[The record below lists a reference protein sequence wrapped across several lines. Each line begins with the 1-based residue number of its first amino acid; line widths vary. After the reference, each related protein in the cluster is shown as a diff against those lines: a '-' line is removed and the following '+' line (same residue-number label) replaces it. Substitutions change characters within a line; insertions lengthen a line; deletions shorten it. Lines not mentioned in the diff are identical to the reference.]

1 MMKRF
6 EIYLDNDNRL
16 SIDVYK
22 KIKSEYEY
30 KKFKGRN
37 CYNIIK
43 QLASND
49 VLTVD
54 EDLKDDNITLSYKNY
69 IVTLNEYKY
78 LLNKLGMKPLVLN
91 VKDFYEKESIKKV
104 KNKKVVR
111 KNKYTKRKVIA
122 AGLAAIVIGTVGIPN
137 LRKVLNNS
145 VNLIFNSSNDYKA
158 DDYKTI
164 KAVILTDEQ
173 ETNDNKIIKTS
184 KTMDQKVNYITINYE
199 DRSNTNKAN
208 KARNN
213 YGTVVDKY
221 ANMYGLDPKLVM
233 AIATQERGE
242 HSPVM
247 DKGGA
252 TGLMQIQNSVWVGQT
267 ISAYNFS
274 TNKVDSFKVTSS
286 MLSDLN
292 TNIMLGC
299 MVLQNN
305 LKSMN
310 YNQLA
315 AIQCYNMGY
324 GNMQKILNCYSKATG
339 RDKNSILND
348 TEDIGWLDYR
358 SLIKVGDQKYL
369 EHVLSWYGPD
379 CNITSISDT
388 GAKFCVNVSNNIQK
402 KVY

>member
-1 MMKRF
+1 MKRF

-30 KKFKGRN
+30 KKLKGRN

-54 EDLKDDNITLSYKNY
+54 EDFEYGNITLGYNDY

-78 LLNKLGMKPLVLN
+78 LFSKLGMKPMVLN
-91 VKDFYEKESIKKV
+91 VKDFYEKESLKKI

-145 VNLIFNSSNDYKA
+145 VNLIFNSSNDYNTDNYKA
-158 DDYKTI
+158 I
-164 KAVILTDEQ
+164 KPIILTDEQ
-173 ETNDNKIIKTS
+173 EMDNNVIETNKTND
-184 KTMDQKVNYITINYE
+184 QEVNYIMINYE
-199 DRSNTNKAN
+199 DRSNTEKAN
-208 KARNN
+208 KARYN
-213 YGTVVDKY
+213 YGDLVDKY
-221 ANMYGLDPKLVM
+221 AKMYGLDSKLVM
-233 AIATQERGE
+233 AMATQERGV
-242 HSPVM
+242 HSSVM

-252 TGLMQIQNSVWVGQT
+252 TGLMQIQNSVWVGHT
-267 ISAYNFS
+267 ITAHNFN
-274 TNKVDSFKVTSS
+274 TNKDDSFKITAS

-292 TNIMLGC
+292 TNIMIGC

-324 GNMQKILNCYSKATG
+324 GSMQKILDCYSKATG
-339 RDKNSILND
+339 RSKSSILND
-348 TEDIGWLDYR
+348 AEDTGWLEYR
-358 SLIKVGDQKYL
+358 SLIKKGDPKYL
-369 EHVLSWYGPD
+369 EHVLSWYGSN

-388 GAKFCVNVSNNIQK
+388 GTKFCVNVSNNVQK